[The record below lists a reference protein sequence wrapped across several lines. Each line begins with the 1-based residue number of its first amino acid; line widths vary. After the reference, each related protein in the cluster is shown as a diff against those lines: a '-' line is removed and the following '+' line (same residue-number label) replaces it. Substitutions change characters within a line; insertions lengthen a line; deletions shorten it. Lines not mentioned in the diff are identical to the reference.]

1 MTSEQEVFDED
12 AIEKYS
18 KGVTRVENI
27 LNLHKLRQRV
37 LLEEKLATVGRSDN
51 SLKKYASTPNLFSG
65 NRTVLISCYLFD
77 RFFFRYHL
85 CIIGSILFISYF
97 FSHYSRVPNNR
108 GRLDIFVFSQNLL
121 IPSFIKFRFTLDS
134 IHYWPFSNRYI

>member
-1 MTSEQEVFDED
+1 MCCSTGIMCFSNFSMQQSGEETEERQNLARKAANAMTSEQEVFDGE

-37 LLEEKLATVGRSDN
+37 LLEEKLATVGRSDS

-65 NRTVLISCYLFD
+65 NRTVSQY
-77 RFFFRYHL
+77 
-85 CIIGSILFISYF
+85 YF
-97 FSHYSRVPNNR
+97 A
-108 GRLDIFVFSQNLL
+108 
-121 IPSFIKFRFTLDS
+121 T
-134 IHYWPFSNRYI
+134 